1 MPVTHTNRGALGR
14 LYSSKLGLISAKTG
28 NYVVTNGDSGT
39 YFTNQGA
46 AGAVFFTLPAQET
59 GLWYVFM
66 NVEAQDITVV
76 ADTADTIATFNDVAA
91 DNVAFSTAN
100 EKVGSGFLVWC
111 DGTNWIATCW
121 SAPAATLTVG
131 T

>member
-1 MPVTHTNRGALGR
+1 MPVTHTNRGAFGR
-14 LYSSKLGLISAKTG
+14 TYGQKIGNILAKTT
-28 NYVVTNGDSGT
+28 NYIVTNGDSGS

-46 AGAVFFTLPAQET
+46 TAAVFFTLPAKET
-59 GLWYVFM
+59 GLWYVIM
-66 NVEAQDITVV
+66 NVEHQDITVV
-76 ADTADTIATFNDVAA
+76 ADSADTIASFNDIAA

-100 EKVGSGFLVWC
+100 EKCGSGFLVWC